1 MILSW
6 KFKGGIY
13 CADYEAAASF
23 LGFLPKLNEGKG
35 YWPELMRQGSSA
47 NISSHVA
54 HETNETTPGFKA
66 AKDRY
71 HLYIL
76 LECCLWL
83 YAKTYAQ
90 LYVNEPSCSKMQK
103 N

>member
-1 MILSW
+1 L
-6 KFKGGIY
+6 KGGIS

-23 LGFLPKLNEGKG
+23 LGVLPKLNEVKD

-47 NISSHVA
+47 NLSSHVVHKTDKA
-54 HETNETTPGFKA
+54 APGFKA

-76 LECCLWL
+76 LECCL
-83 YAKTYAQ
+83 
-90 LYVNEPSCSKMQK
+90 
-103 N
+103 